1 MTNNKAREVNNPIIK
16 QLIDQTTPEELAKID
31 IEMTNNKQQ
40 WAVDKAKELIDKMTK
55 QYALIAVY
63 EIINVTAGLKGWID
77 GFQCW
82 EEVKKE
88 IETYDKQ

>member
-1 MTNNKAREVNNPIIK
+1 
-16 QLIDQTTPEELAKID
+16 
-31 IEMTNNKQQ
+31 
-40 WAVDKAKELIDKMTK
+40 MTK
-55 QYALIAVY
+55 QYALIAVD